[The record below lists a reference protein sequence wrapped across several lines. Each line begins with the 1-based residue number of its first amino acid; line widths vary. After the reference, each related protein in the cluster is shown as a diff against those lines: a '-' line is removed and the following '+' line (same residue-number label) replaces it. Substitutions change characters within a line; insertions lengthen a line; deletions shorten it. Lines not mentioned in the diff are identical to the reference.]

1 VVSVT
6 ASGEIRINKETVPK
20 HIFAHKLRRVLA
32 AKQQRIVFFD
42 AEADAPFGTDAEAI
56 DLARGGGAATI
67 AVLTRPMAKR

>member
-1 VVSVT
+1 
-6 ASGEIRINKETVPK
+6 
-20 HIFAHKLRRVLA
+20 VLA

-42 AEADAPFGTDAEAI
+42 AEADAPFGTAAEAI